1 MNTKY
6 FLLGILLI
14 FILSINICVA
24 SELNSTDLIDLSNQQ
39 TDDLV
44 KINESLLS
52 GFSDNEISKEGPN
65 ENTGSFDVNSKV
77 MYVGQ
82 NISDDG
88 GNGSSENPFA
98 SLKLVCDNVK
108 DGDDVIINL
117 LSGTHYIGSELIF
130 KSNNTIFNGIGNNVL
145 LKNELN
151 TSDVQS
157 FYFSANYANFTFN
170 NIIFDQSGI
179 GQKTA
184 RQFYLVYDKNMD
196 KTMNINL
203 GIFNNCLFMGSEFAR
218 ITGSSEFNSMF
229 INCTFNN
236 YGGAANLY
244 LFNKNFYNGAT
255 PKGKEYRFTYF
266 ENVVFL
272 NPKLTRIAQ
281 QISTIKNVTMN
292 GVWFGENIIPD
303 YVKGLAARTP
313 ENKVADPMDIPI
325 SRYAIFSV
333 QENYLGNNLYEII
346 GKLCW
351 NGTNDTVGDA
361 FSPMTVTLSSAT
373 GDIQTNA
380 TLENGVFRAVYTSNS
395 SDNLVTAKLDY
406 ETLNLNFTNVDL
418 KVDAPSIF
426 YGQDQNITITLPQAT
441 NSTLNVT
448 VNNKTYEVKVNDSTS
463 VTFTVP
469 EVLKEGTYVVGVL
482 LNDGEKHIFGS
493 NSTEL
498 VVSKVSDYAF
508 APIVP
513 SDAKVGDTV
522 TIIVELPGDATG
534 DVSVIV
540 GENTFNKTASA
551 NVEIEITGLV
561 AGDNNIKIVYSGD
574 DKYVNKSSESIITAE
589 KVEVEL
595 NNNTL
600 NVEVPQNTV
609 NPNFSIALPSDAT
622 GNLTVIINN
631 KTYTQELVNGNA
643 TINVDDLTP
652 GDYNATVTYSGD
664 GKYDAI
670 TTTASLTVPKV
681 EVPIKNDTLVTETP
695 KGTTTPSFTIALPS
709 DATGN
714 LTVTIKGKN
723 YNKKLVNGS
732 ATVTIND
739 LNPGKYD
746 AIITYSGD
754 SKYDPITSNATVS
767 IPKPVLTSKN
777 FAMLYTSGTKYTVRV
792 TVDGKAVSGKTVTFT
807 INGKKTTAKT
817 DKNGYASVKITLPP
831 KAKAYT
837 VTATYLGVKVTNKVT
852 VKSIVVAKNLK
863 AKKSAKTLKIKVT
876 LKKVNK
882 KYLKGKTVSLKFK
895 GKTYKAKT
903 NKKGVATF
911 TIKKNVLSKLKV
923 GKKYTYKVTYGKDVV
938 SKKVTIKK

>member
-1 MNTKY
+1 MNRN
-6 FLLGILLI
+6 LI
-14 FILSINICVA
+14 FILLLISILSLSVNVISA
-24 SELNSTDLIDLSNQQ
+24 TDINDTISGDIISQESEVLHQVIEIDNG
-39 TDDLV
+39 
-44 KINESLLS
+44 NELTSS
-52 GFSDNEISKEGPN
+52 DKNMISDNI
-65 ENTGSFDVNSKV
+65 ENKNLRSDEVNVTKI
-77 MYVGQ
+77 YVGQ
-82 NISDDG
+82 NTSEDG
-88 GNGSSENPFA
+88 GNGSYENPFS
-98 SLKLVCDNVK
+98 SLRLACDSVNGEDNV
-108 DGDDVIINL
+108 ILNIFN
-117 LSGTHYIGSELIF
+117 GTYYIGSELKF
-130 KSNNTIFNGIGNNVL
+130 NTNNLIINGINGDVII
-145 LKNELN
+145 KNEFN
-151 TSDVQS
+151 TRSAKQAFELTSALSNCTMNNLIFDGTGWTIGFTNRFFFVP
-157 FYFSANYANFTFN
+157 FYGSANFVEYNNCHIIGGSKMLLQGASECNLRLVNCVIENFTN
-170 NIIFDQSGI
+170 D
-179 GQKTA
+179 
-184 RQFYLVYDKNMD
+184 
-196 KTMNINL
+196 
-203 GIFNNCLFMGSEFAR
+203 
-218 ITGSSEFNSMF
+218 
-229 INCTFNN
+229 
-236 YGGAANLY
+236 Y
-244 LFNKNFYNGAT
+244 LFQSNFYNRGNRASST
-255 PKGKEYRFTYF
+255 DYTFVYF
-266 ENVVFL
+266 ENCIFL
-272 NPKLTRIAQ
+272 RNSLTRIAQ
-281 QISTIKNVTMN
+281 LISENKNVSMN
-292 GVWFGENIIPD
+292 GAWFGENNIPD
-303 YVKGLAARTP
+303 YLLGIGGRNIQQKAI
-313 ENKVADPMDIPI
+313 DPIDMPI
-325 SRYAIFSV
+325 TRYAIFSA
-333 QENYLGNNLYEII
+333 QENYLGNNIYEII

-351 NGTNDTVGDA
+351 NGTNETVGSA
-361 FSPMTVTLSSAT
+361 FAPMTVTLTSAT

-380 TLENGVFRAVYTSNS
+380 TLENGIFKAVYTSNS
-395 SDNLVTAKLDY
+395 SDNLVTATLDY
-406 ETLNLNFTNVDL
+406 ETINLNFTNLDFQVE
-418 KVDAPSIF
+418 APSIL

-441 NSTLNVT
+441 NSTINVT

-469 EVLKEGTYVVGVL
+469 EVLKEGTYIVEVL
-482 LNDGEKHIFGS
+482 LNDNENHIYGF

-498 VVSKVSDYAF
+498 IVSKVSDYAF

-513 SDAKVGDTV
+513 SDVIVGDTV
-522 TIIVELPGDATG
+522 TINIELPSDATG

-540 GENTFNKTASA
+540 GENTFNKTASP
-551 NVEIEITGLV
+551 NIEIDITGLV

-574 DKYVNKSSESIITAE
+574 DKYTNKSSESIITAE

-622 GNLTVIINN
+622 GNLTVIVNN

-681 EVPIKNDTLVTETP
+681 EVPIKNDTLVSETP

-895 GKTYKAKT
+895 GKTYKVKT

-923 GKKYTYKVTYGKDVV
+923 GKKYLYKVTYGKDVV
-938 SKKVTIKK
+938 SKKITVKK

>member
-1 MNTKY
+1 MKFKY
-6 FLLGILLI
+6 I
-14 FILSINICVA
+14 FILVLLFSIFI
-24 SELNSTDLIDLSNQQ
+24 LIGSTSANPDSNA
-39 TDDLV
+39 TLEIISNHGD
-44 KINESLLS
+44 I
-52 GFSDNEISKEGPN
+52 DNEISVVSPIGDESDSSL
-65 ENTGSFDVNSKV
+65 NTNIDEVNLEEVSSSEDSRV
-77 MYVGQ
+77 IYVGQ
-82 NISDDG
+82 NKSEDG
-88 GNGSSENPFA
+88 GNGSYENPYV
-98 SLKLVCDNVK
+98 SLDLACKNVSGEDK
-108 DGDDVIINL
+108 VTVNL
-117 LSGTHYIGSELIF
+117 FNGTYYIGSQLIF
-130 KSNNTIFNGIGNNVL
+130 NTNNLIIQGNGTVVI
-145 LKNELN
+145 KNMYDK
-151 TSDVQS
+151 TKVKQS
-157 FYFSANYANFTFN
+157 FGLSSSSANFTMS
-170 NIIFDQSGI
+170 NIIFDASGWSK
-179 GQKTA
+179 GFST
-184 RQFYLVYDKNMD
+184 RQWFIAFYGNANFG
-196 KTMNINL
+196 T
-203 GIFNNCLFMGSEFAR
+203 
-218 ITGSSEFNSMF
+218 F
-229 INCTFNN
+229 INCTFTGNA
-236 YGGAANLY
+236 YVPGANEFNSKFVNCTFKNIALSKLFYYNLY
-244 LFNKNFYNGAT
+244 NGQD
-255 PKGKEYRFTYF
+255 PSSNDNRFTYF
-266 ENVVFL
+266 ENCIFL
-272 NPKLTRIAQ
+272 TSNFDKLANIIVTNKNI
-281 QISTIKNVTMN
+281 TIN
-292 GVWFGENIIPD
+292 GVWFGENHIPD
-303 YVKGLAARTP
+303 YLKELSSVTP
-313 ENKVADPMDIPI
+313 NNNRADSMDIPVEK
-325 SRYAIFSV
+325 YAIFSV
-333 QENYLGNNLYEII
+333 SENYLGNNLYEIV

-361 FSPMTVTLSSAT
+361 FAPMTVTLTSAT

-395 SDNLVTAKLDY
+395 SDNLVTATLDY
-406 ETLNLNFTNVDL
+406 ETINLNFTNVDFQ
-418 KVDAPSIF
+418 VDAPSIF

-448 VNNKTYEVKVNDSTS
+448 VNNKTYEVIVNDSTS

-469 EVLKEGTYVVGVL
+469 EVLKEGTYVVEVL
-482 LNDGEKHIFGS
+482 LNDGKNHIFGS

-498 VVSKVSDYAF
+498 IVSKVSDYAF

-522 TIIVELPGDATG
+522 TINIELPADATG

-551 NVEIEITGLV
+551 NVEIDITGLV
-561 AGDNNIKIVYSGD
+561 AGDNNIKVVYSGD
-574 DKYVNKSSESIITAE
+574 DKYTNKSSESIITAE

-622 GNLTVIINN
+622 GNLTVIVNN

-652 GDYNATVTYSGD
+652 GDYNATVIYSGD

-714 LTVTIKGKN
+714 LTVTINGKK
-723 YNKKLVNGS
+723 YNKELVNGS
-732 ATVTIND
+732 ATLTIND
-739 LNPGKYD
+739 LTPGKYD

-777 FAMLYTSGTKYTVRV
+777 FAMLYTSGTKYAVRV
-792 TVDGKAVSGKTVTFT
+792 TVDGKAISGKKVTFI
-807 INGKKTTAKT
+807 INGKKTTAT
-817 DKNGYASVKITLPP
+817 TNKNGYAAVKITLPP
-831 KAKAYT
+831 KTKAYT
-837 VTATYLGVKVTNKVT
+837 VSATYLGVKKTNKVT
-852 VKSIVVAKNLK
+852 VKSIVVAKNIN

-882 KYLKGKTVSLKFK
+882 KYLNGKKVTLKFN
-895 GKTYKAKT
+895 GKTYKVKT

-923 GKKYTYKVTYGKDVV
+923 GKKYSYKVAYGKDVV
-938 SKKVTIKK
+938 SKKITVKK